1 MQRQKTNVATVPA
14 ALALVA
20 VTVVGLGGRAAPQER
35 STTRTAG
42 LEVMHVQGNVH
53 VIAGAGANIALSVG
67 PSGALLVDTGRAEF
81 AEDVLAV
88 VKGLSPKLPIQYI
101 VNTQFK
107 EDHAGANEAIAKA
120 GTRIAIGFAFGDRR
134 TQAAVVAHENIL
146 NRMSAPVGQVAP
158 RPVGA
163 WPTDT
168 FFSPTKEIY
177 FNNEAVLL
185 YHNPGETDGD
195 TFVFFRKSDVI
206 AAGDLYINTMFPV
219 IDLAAG
225 GHINGIIEG
234 LNDILEI
241 VVPANNVEDGTLV
254 IPGEG
259 RLADELDVAEY
270 RDMVTIVR
278 DRVQDAIRRGL
289 TKEQVLA
296 EKRMTLEYDGRY
308 GKNPKWTTAM
318 FLDAVYTNLTQK

>member
-1 MQRQKTNVATVPA
+1 MRVPVT
-14 ALALVA
+14 LALVA
-20 VTVVGLGGRAAPQER
+20 VTVAGLGGRAASQER
-35 STTRTAG
+35 TTAPRSG

-53 VIAGAGANIALSVG
+53 VIAGAGANIAVSAG

-81 AEDVLAV
+81 ADDVLAV
-88 VKGLSPKLPIQYI
+88 VKELSPKLPLQYI
-101 VNTQFK
+101 VNTQFR
-107 EDHAGANEAIAKA
+107 EDHSGGNEAIAKA
-120 GTRIAIGFAFGDRR
+120 GTRIAIGFAFGDGR
-134 TQAAVVAHENIL
+134 TQAAIVAHENIL
-146 NRMSAPVGQVAP
+146 NRMSAPVGQATP

-168 FFSPTKEIY
+168 FFAARKEIY

-185 YHNPGETDGD
+185 YHHPGETDGD

-206 AAGDLYINTMFPV
+206 AAGDLYINTTFPV
-219 IDLAAG
+219 IDVAAG
-225 GHINGIIEG
+225 GHISGIIEG

-241 VVPANNVEDGTLV
+241 IVPANNVENGTLV

-289 TKEQVLA
+289 TKDQVLA
-296 EKRMTLEYDGRY
+296 DRRIALEYDGRY

-318 FLDAVYTNLTQK
+318 FLDAVYTNLTRK